1 MNKIMMHI
9 SKNILKYLIA
19 IVIASSIL
27 APYLVIIDNSFKKL
41 PVQYY
46 YTIDKKDDYRQRYRN
61 FTINGY
67 RDVFRND
74 KTRLYFF
81 NSLIVSGGTTLLSI
95 AISVLVAYALSR
107 INFRWKK
114 RFELTVYATQMFP
127 SIAFVVPYF
136 VIFLMIKRF
145 TGIPMR
151 NTYHGLIITYCS
163 FALPFCILMLKN
175 YFSNIPKYLDEQ
187 AQIDGCSRLQ
197 AITRIIIPTALPGI
211 ISVAIYSFVM
221 SWNEILFAF
230 TLTGPEKRTMA
241 IGLFNG
247 VTFSSY
253 SEYFATCLLITL
265 PLIIVFALLQKQLVR
280 GLGRGLIN

>member
-1 MNKIMMHI
+1 MNNNYIKIL
-9 SKNILKYLIA
+9 KNISKYLIA
-19 IVIASSIL
+19 IIIALSII
-27 APYLVIIDNSFKKL
+27 APYLVIIDNSFKRV

-46 YTIDKKDDYRQRYRN
+46 YTIDKKDDYRHQYRN

-67 RDVFRND
+67 RDVFRNE
-74 KTRLYFF
+74 KTRLFLL
-81 NSLIVSGGTTLLSI
+81 NSMIISTGTTLLSI

-107 INFRWKK
+107 INFKWKK

-136 VIFLMIKRF
+136 VIFLMIKRII
-145 TGIPMR
+145 GIPMR

-175 YFSNIPKYLDEQ
+175 YFVNIPKYLDEQ

-197 AITRIIIPTALPGI
+197 AIIKVILPTALPGI
-211 ISVAIYSFVM
+211 ISVAIYSFVI

-230 TLTGPEKRTMA
+230 TLTGPEKRTLS
-241 IGLFNG
+241 IGIFTG
-247 VTFSSY
+247 ATFSSY
-253 SEYFATCLLITL
+253 SEYFATCLLVTL
-265 PLIIVFALLQKQLVR
+265 PLIIIFAFLQKQLVK
-280 GLGRGLIN
+280 GLGRGIIN